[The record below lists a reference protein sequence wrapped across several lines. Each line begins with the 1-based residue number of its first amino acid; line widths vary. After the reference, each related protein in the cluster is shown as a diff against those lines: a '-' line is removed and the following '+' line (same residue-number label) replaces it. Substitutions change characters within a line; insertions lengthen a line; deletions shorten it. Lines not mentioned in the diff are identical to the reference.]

1 MLIVSK
7 KERRTFVYEKN
18 IVAFMLCI
26 IMFITNFTVAMATD
40 LNKDV
45 NDDIIYLYGPSEPV
59 SESISPHVY
68 EVCAGLPYHKMI
80 SSGWGTVFKSDGSS
94 YIRMG
99 CAWQCS
105 NCGVVMVTEGDL
117 YYWGMS
123 TIGKYAT
130 LHNQEPI
137 NNNGCQIYGADYYG
151 YTSNNY
157 LNGYKFFLYTP

>member
-1 MLIVSK
+1 MK
-7 KERRTFVYEKN
+7 KKLF
-18 IVAFMLCI
+18 ALMLCV
-26 IMFITNFTVAMATD
+26 IMLFANSAMAFAAD
-40 LNKDV
+40 SPENP
-45 NDDIIYLYGPSEPV
+45 NDNITYLYGPSEP
-59 SESISPHVY
+59 SKTNTEGISPHVY

-80 SSGWGTVFKSDGSS
+80 SSGWGTVFKSDGST
-94 YIRMG
+94 YIRGG

-117 YYWGMS
+117 YYWGMD

-157 LNGYKFFLYTP
+157 LNGYKFFLYS